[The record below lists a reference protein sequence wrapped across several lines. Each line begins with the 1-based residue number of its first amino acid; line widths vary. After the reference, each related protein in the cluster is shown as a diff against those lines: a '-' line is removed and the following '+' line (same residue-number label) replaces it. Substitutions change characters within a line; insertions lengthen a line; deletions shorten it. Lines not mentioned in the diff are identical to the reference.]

1 MKLSARLPRLPP
13 RVTVPLCVFCAAI
26 PAWSQTAPVAATAA
40 ELAKYDTNRNGR
52 LDPEEAAAM
61 RADAAAGASSTSG
74 PAPGDVLQLSPFTVS
89 TTRDSGYFA
98 ENTLAGSRLNTN
110 LADIAASVTVV
121 TKQQMEDTGSLD
133 INDVFKYEAGT
144 EGSSTYS
151 PSMVDRGTVKDTV
164 AGYTYGNDGSTT
176 SNAQSNRIRGL
187 NAPDSAINNFS
198 TNNRIPFDSY
208 NTQSIE
214 ISRGPNA
221 LLFGLGTP
229 AGVVNQNATQ
239 AVLNRESNS
248 VTVRTDHNGSFRT
261 TLALNRPIIRDKLA
275 VFGAFLYN
283 NQQFERKPSR
293 DLTRRQYGAITF
305 KPFKSTVLRGFVE
318 GMLNDA
324 NRPNFF
330 TPRDHVT
337 PWLQS
342 GRPSYDPITRMVTIQ
357 DTGRQLGP
365 YVSNV
370 NSPGYNAAVNSIIG
384 VNALTNTA
392 SPLFVPGIAFDD
404 VARPLRR
411 IDNGRVIDFFARQPQ
426 FYAPA
431 QTNPATATPT
441 PATLGWGP
449 GDSRYL
455 FLDRYWSASTALPNP
470 TATIDG
476 RTYTYGSY
484 FNPGVT
490 NKSIYDWTEYNTLQ
504 ANFDRLRA
512 TNYNLEIEHQ
522 ILPNLFFSAGWLRQD
537 IDEVSNYTL
546 NSLTGATLRVD
557 PNAKMINGSPN
568 PYFGLPFISEGEGG
582 GLDTFYLPETDDNY
596 RAMLAYDLDLTKN
609 RGWTRWFGRH
619 RLLGLWSE
627 QDVKKQ
633 VERWR
638 MNFVDGDADARLRY
652 VSNLALPGQQQA
664 LSTATMRK
672 FYMASPGAAPAQVSH
687 SVGFY
692 GNQGWQSPY
701 TSEVEVWNYNT
712 GQFQKDRIVEQIL
725 FSPAGAGQGAN
736 QREVETTQFAVQSY
750 LWDDRLITTLGWR
763 KDDYRARLTTTGAI
777 TDINGNVVEPTL
789 GNDRLY
795 VNGVTGIINRE
806 LFMKR
811 WNRWDKLSGSTR
823 TLGGAFRPFRGLG
836 VVKRVFGEGSRVSEF
851 IEGLTFYYNESNNF
865 NPPSLFQTDY
875 FNRPLPKPTGEGKDG
890 GIGFNLF
897 SNKLVARVNWYET
910 ESQNERTNA
919 ANLLLGRLSYPD
931 TTTGIPWA
939 SAVQRIRNGIA
950 AGRTLQQ
957 IISVN
962 NWNTEAVNSV
972 ADVANQQK
980 IYDLLK
986 LPLNY
991 YNGLSSGGT
1000 QDSKAKGV
1008 EIQLTYNPM
1017 RNWTMKLTGSKQEAT
1032 YKNVAPQYDAWLA
1045 ERLPVWE
1052 TIGASD
1058 IPDFTDPNTGRR
1070 YSLRNYWTGYGYTG
1084 VAQIENT
1091 DGNTSAQAYFNNVVQ
1106 SQVALA
1112 KALEGA
1118 VSPLQRKY
1126 HGAFLTNYNFDEGRL
1141 RGFSLGGS
1149 ARWESKAAIGFYGK
1163 VGDPINSPTV
1173 INLNDVTRPIYD
1185 DGNYYADVWFA
1196 YSTKIYR
1203 DKVGLKVQLNVNNV
1217 TESGRLMPTQV
1228 NFDGTPWAFR
1238 IIDPRQFV
1246 LTATFTF

>member
-1 MKLSARLPRLPP
+1 M
-13 RVTVPLCVFCAAI
+13 
-26 PAWSQTAPVAATAA
+26 Q
-40 ELAKYDTNRNGR
+40 
-52 LDPEEAAAM
+52 
-61 RADAAAGASSTSG
+61 ADAAGTATPPPAGAVVT
-74 PAPGDVLQLSPFTVS
+74 LSPFAVETS
-89 TTRDSGYFA
+89 RDSGYFA

-121 TKQQMEDTGSLD
+121 TKQQMEDTASLD

-144 EGSSTYS
+144 EGSGSYS
-151 PSMVDRGTVKDTV
+151 PSIVDRGTVKDTV
-164 AGYTYGNDGSTT
+164 AGYTFGNDGSTT
-176 SNAQSNRIRGL
+176 GNAQSNRIRGL
-187 NAPDSAINNFS
+187 NAPDAAINNFS
-198 TNNRIPFDSY
+198 TNNRIPLDAY

-229 AGVVNQNATQ
+229 AGVVNQNAAQ
-239 AVLNRESNS
+239 AVLNRESTS
-248 VTVRTDHNGSFRT
+248 VTLRTDHNGSFRT
-261 TLALNRPIIRDKLA
+261 SLALNRPLFKDKLA
-275 VFGAFLYN
+275 IYGALLYN

-293 DLTRRQYGAITF
+293 DLTRRQYGALTY
-305 KPFKSTVLRGFVE
+305 KPFKSTVIRGFAE
-318 GMLNDA
+318 GFLNDA

-330 TPRDHVT
+330 TPRDHIT
-337 PWLQS
+337 PWLQA
-342 GRPSYDPITRMVTIQ
+342 GRPAYDPTTRMVTIQ
-357 DTGRQLGP
+357 DTGRRLGP

-370 NSPGYNAAVNSIIG
+370 NSPGYTAALNSVIG

-392 SPLFVPGIAFDD
+392 SPLFVPGIFFDD
-404 VARPLRR
+404 VGRPLRR
-411 IDNGRVIDFFARQPQ
+411 IDNGQVVDFFARQPQ

-441 PATLGWGP
+441 PASLGWTA

-455 FLDRYWSASTALPNP
+455 ILDRFWSASGALPNP
-470 TATIDG
+470 TANIG
-476 RTYTYGSY
+476 GQNFTYGSY
-484 FNPGVT
+484 QNAGVT
-490 NKSIYDWTEYNTLQ
+490 NRSIYDWTKYNALQ
-504 ANFDRLRA
+504 ANFNRMRA

-522 ILPNLFFSAGWLRQD
+522 VLPNLFFSAGWLRQD

-557 PNAKMINGSPN
+557 TNVRMINGAPN
-568 PYFGLPFISEGEGG
+568 PYFGLPFVSEGEGG

-596 RAMLAYDLDLTKN
+596 RAMLAYDLDLTRN
-609 RGWTRWFGRH
+609 RGWTRLLGRH
-619 RLLGLWSE
+619 RMLGLWSE
-627 QDVKKQ
+627 QVVKKQ

-638 MNFVDGDADARLRY
+638 MNFVDGDPDTRLRY
-652 VSNLALPGQQQA
+652 VTNLALPGQQQA

-672 FYMASPGAAPAQVSH
+672 HYMASPGAPEARVSH

-692 GNQGWQSPY
+692 GNQGWQAPF
-701 TSEVEVWNYNT
+701 TSEVEVWNYQT
-712 GQFQKDRIVEQIL
+712 GQFQKQRIVEQLL
-725 FSPAGAGQGAN
+725 FSPAGAGQGAT
-736 QREVETTQFAVQSY
+736 QREVETMQFAIQSY
-750 LWDDRLITTLGWR
+750 LWQDRLITTLGWR
-763 KDDYRARLTTTGAI
+763 KDEYRARVTTTGAI
-777 TDINGNVVEPTL
+777 TDVTGRVVEPAL

-795 VNGVTGIINRE
+795 LNGVTGIINRD
-806 LFMKR
+806 LFMGR
-811 WNRWDKLSGSTR
+811 WNRWDELEGSTK
-823 TLGGAFRPFRGLG
+823 TIGAAFRPFRGQNIVRRLA
-836 VVKRVFGEGSRVSEF
+836 GEGTWLTNFLDGV
-851 IEGLTFYYNESNNF
+851 TFYYNQSSNF
-865 NPPSLFQTDY
+865 NPPGTFQTDY

-897 SNKLVARVNWYET
+897 DNKLVARVNWYET

-919 ANLLLGRLSYPD
+919 ANLLLGRLAYGD

-939 SAVQRIRNGIA
+939 STVQRIRNGLA
-950 AGRTLQQ
+950 AGRTLNQ
-957 IISVN
+957 IIAVN
-962 NWNTEAVNSV
+962 NWNSDAVNSV
-972 ADVANQQK
+972 ADAANQQK

-1008 EIQLTYNPM
+1008 EVQLTYNPT
-1017 RNWTMKLTGSKQEAT
+1017 RNWTMKFTGSKQEAT
-1032 YKNVAPQYDAWLA
+1032 YKNVAPQYDEWLA

-1052 TIGASD
+1052 SIGATD

-1070 YSLRNYWTGYGYTG
+1070 YSLRNFWTGYGYTG
-1084 VAQIENT
+1084 VALAENT

-1118 VSPLQRKY
+1118 VSPLQRRY
-1126 HGAFLTNYNFDEGRL
+1126 RASFLTNYNFSEGRFK
-1141 RGFSLGGS
+1141 GWAIGGS

-1163 VGDPINSPTV
+1163 VGNPINSPTV

-1185 DGNYYADVWFA
+1185 EGNSYVDTWIS

-1203 DKVGLKVQLNVNNV
+1203 EKVGLKVQLNINNV
-1217 TESGRLMPTQV
+1217 TEDGRLMPTQV
-1228 NFDGTPWAFR
+1228 NFDGSPWAFR
-1238 IIDPRQFV
+1238 IIDPRQYI
-1246 LTATFTF
+1246 LQATFSF